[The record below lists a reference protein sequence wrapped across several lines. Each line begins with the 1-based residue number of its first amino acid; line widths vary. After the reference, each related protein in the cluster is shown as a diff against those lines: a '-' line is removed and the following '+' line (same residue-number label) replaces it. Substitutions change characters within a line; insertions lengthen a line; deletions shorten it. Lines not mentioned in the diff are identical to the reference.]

1 MRITKL
7 ILLLLFIF
15 LVFSSMHLK
24 QLGFHE
30 AMNHMLLTSV
40 TVIGWVFYIAYGFY
54 LYKKQKENPDIH
66 PADAERLKAYA
77 NRSFFHVFLIE
88 GTVLSVIIGIGIVAY
103 HYLTQHIG
111 DFPYHILW
119 WALIGYPLAFFSWV
133 ITKKRCE
140 KS

>member
-15 LVFSSMHLK
+15 LVFSTIHLK

-40 TVIGWVFYIAYGFY
+40 TVIGWIFYIAYGLY
-54 LYKKQKENPDIH
+54 LYKKQKENPEIQ
-66 PADAERLKAYA
+66 PADTERLKAYA
-77 NRSFFHVFLIE
+77 DRTFVQVLAIE
-88 GTVLSVIIGIGIVAY
+88 GTILSALIGIGIFIY

-111 DFPYHILW
+111 DFPYHMLW
-119 WALIGYPLAFFSWV
+119 WAFIGYPLAFFSWI
-133 ITKKRCE
+133 ITKKRCH